1 MDLLYYLKFLYRK
14 KWIII
19 SLSCLAMLSTYL
31 ILINKTPLFT
41 SVAQYSTGYTSEKV
55 RLTDGTSS
63 LDFYNIELKFD
74 NAIETIKSAEV
85 LSRISY
91 ILLLHDLTNPQN
103 AYTKLSKKAQLDTV
117 YKNVN
122 KDSAIT
128 ILTSKLAKNELLRS
142 NVLQEKNIL
151 EFLKLYKYD
160 NLDMVENLSVYRVGI
175 TDYLD
180 ISYTSGNPE
189 LSAVVVNSIGVVF
202 LNYYKGL
209 NQTRMDENAH
219 NIKDLLY
226 SQQAKVDSLGQL
238 LLSEKVSQGTI
249 DPVSRTTNAMA
260 TVADLESRL
269 ADEKSKYNEHFYR
282 YNSLTSRL
290 AELQSATPTN
300 TANQDVIR
308 LTNKRNDLV
317 EELNRKGGKD
327 AALEKQIS
335 DLRTEINNKSN
346 LGSGN
351 SKLKDDIDDITM
363 KIREEQSL
371 LSASKSTIDEY
382 EASIKRYSEL
392 TNANPGTAVKT
403 EAIQTQLNMENKQLS
418 NLKEIANQIAGLAK
432 DDPTSN
438 FIQTITGQAPIE
450 PNSKKTLVNI
460 ALAGVSVFFLSTVL
474 FILLEIFDSSVK
486 TPSIFYKLTKSKN
499 VSIINKVKLKRESA
513 SSIIQQEFLGK
524 KFWNY
529 NIFKNNIRKLRF
541 DLINADKKIFL
552 FTSTQRN
559 TGKTTIIEALATSLT
574 LSKKKV
580 LVVDMNFS
588 NNSLTR
594 VFNTEVYIQDII
606 QANNFSQQI
615 KKDELAGSTP
625 INNLFIIGC
634 KEGNTT
640 PSETFLKEELATF
653 FAFVKKNYDFILVE
667 GASLNNFSDS
677 KELTRF
683 VDGVFTVFSAD
694 SSFLQA
700 DKISMKF
707 ITDLQEK
714 NWKSIA
720 DMQEK
725 NCGVILNKVLPA
737 NINS

>member
-1 MDLLYYLKFLYRK
+1 MDLLYYIKFLYRK

-19 SLSCLAMLSTYL
+19 GLSCLAMVSTYL
-31 ILINKTPLFT
+31 FLLNKTPLFT

-74 NAIETIKSAEV
+74 NAIETMKSAEV

-103 AYTKLSKKAQLDTV
+103 AYTKLSKKAQLSPA
-117 YKNVN
+117 YKNLN
-122 KDSAIT
+122 QDSAIK

-142 NVLQEKNIL
+142 NEPQEKNIL

-160 NLDMVENLSVYRVGI
+160 NVDLVENLSVYRVGI

-226 SQQAKVDSLGQL
+226 NQQIKVDSLGQL
-238 LLSEKVSQGTI
+238 LISEKVSQGTV

-282 YNSLTSRL
+282 YNSLSSRL
-290 AELQSATPTN
+290 TELQSATPTN
-300 TANQDVIR
+300 TANEEVIR
-308 LTNKRNDLV
+308 LTNKRNDLL

-327 AALEKQIS
+327 PVLEKQIS

-346 LGSGN
+346 LGSEK

-363 KIREEQSL
+363 KIREEQTL
-371 LSASKSTIDEY
+371 LNASKSTIDEY
-382 EASIKRYSEL
+382 ESSIKRYSQL
-392 TNANPGTAVKT
+392 TNTNPGTAVKT
-403 EAIQTQLNMENKQLS
+403 EAIQTQLSMENKQLS

-438 FIQTITGQAPIE
+438 FIQTITGQASLE

-460 ALAGVSVFFLSTVL
+460 ALAGVSVFFLSTIL
-474 FILLEIFDSSVK
+474 FLFLEIFDSSVK
-486 TPSIFYKLTKSKN
+486 TPSIFYRLTKSKN

-513 SSIIQQEFLGK
+513 TAIIQQDFLGNK
-524 KFWNY
+524 YWNF

-541 DLINADKKIFL
+541 DLINSDKKIFL

-559 TGKTTIIEALATSLT
+559 TGKSTIIEALSTSLT

-594 VFNTEVYIQDII
+594 LFNSEIYIQDVV
-606 QANNFSQQI
+606 QTNGFLHHI
-615 KKDELAGSTP
+615 KKDELAGNTL
-625 INNLFIIGC
+625 IDNLFVIGC
-634 KEGNTT
+634 KEGNIT
-640 PSETFLKEELATF
+640 PSEAFLKEDLAAF
-653 FAFVKKNYDFILVE
+653 FSFVKKNYDFILVE
-667 GASLNNFSDS
+667 GASLNDFSDS
-677 KELTRF
+677 KELSRF
-683 VDGVFTVFSAD
+683 VDGVFIVFSAD
-694 SSFLQA
+694 APFLQT
-700 DKISMKF
+700 DRISMKF
-707 ITDLQEK
+707 ITELQEK
-714 NWKSIA
+714 NWKSIT
-720 DMQEK
+720 DLQEK
-725 NCGVILNKVLPA
+725 NCGIILNKVLPA